1 MAIDYK
7 ERFPLWI
14 EPWVSGIYA
23 LDDEDSGVRATE
35 MGDAAVAVK
44 KK

>member
-14 EPWVSGIYA
+14 EPWFSGIYA
-23 LDDEDSGVRATE
+23 LDQEDLGARATDL
-35 MGDAAVAVK
+35 GDAVPAVK

>member
-1 MAIDYK
+1 MAINNK

-23 LDDEDSGVRATE
+23 LDEEDLGARATD